1 MTRLYLAVI
10 EAKLLKCGFV
20 DIEWVV
26 VDVDEGLL
34 AFRTLLVDYI
44 VIHCNVLVM
53 NVITLYCN
61 TMISEWS
68 THHVHPTA
76 PGPLGEEVK
85 EVWMPGI
92 ENWEMAT
99 VRWGSV
105 AGADIGRQVGDG
117 GACGVPG
124 WWGWQRGS
132 FPDGVDGFDL
142 PQHAHLVGN
151 ISRRRSITQVL
162 EIANRTTMVEEPKP
176 ISTTGSISNKESF
189 YHISRLWGKVQ
200 VVEGS
205 EEEEKK

>member
-44 VIHCNVLVM
+44 VIYCNVLVM
-53 NVITLYCN
+53 NLITLYCN

-99 VRWGSV
+99 VVRWGSV
-105 AGADIGRQVGDG
+105 AGADAGRQVGDG
-117 GACGVPG
+117 GTCGVPG
-124 WWGWQRGS
+124 WWGWQRGG

-142 PQHAHLVGN
+142 PQHAHLVEN
-151 ISRRRSITQVL
+151 ISDRRSITPVL
-162 EIANRTTMVEEPKP
+162 EIANR
-176 ISTTGSISNKESF
+176 GN
-189 YHISRLWGKVQ
+189 YGWGAKTDF
-200 VVEGS
+200 
-205 EEEEKK
+205 

>member
-1 MTRLYLAVI
+1 MTRNHLAVI

-34 AFRTLLVDYI
+34 AFRTLL
-44 VIHCNVLVM
+44 M

-61 TMISEWS
+61 IMISEWS
-68 THHVHPTA
+68 AHHVHPTA

-92 ENWEMAT
+92 ENREMAT
-99 VRWGSV
+99 VVRWGSV
-105 AGADIGRQVGDG
+105 AGADAGRQVGDRG
-117 GACGVPG
+117 TCGVPG

-142 PQHAHLVGN
+142 PQHAHLVGKY
-151 ISRRRSITQVL
+151 IKEASHYPSPR
-162 EIANRTTMVEEPKP
+162 NRQPQQP
-176 ISTTGSISNKESF
+176 WLGGQNRF
-189 YHISRLWGKVQ
+189 LGPA
-200 VVEGS
+200 
-205 EEEEKK
+205 

>member
-10 EAKLLKCGFV
+10 EAELLKCGFV

-34 AFRTLLVDYI
+34 AFRTLLVHYI

-68 THHVHPTA
+68 AHHVHPTA

-99 VRWGSV
+99 VVRWGSV
-105 AGADIGRQVGDG
+105 AGADAGRQVGDG
-117 GACGVPG
+117 GTCGVPG

-142 PQHAHLVGN
+142 PQHAHLVGKY
-151 ISRRRSITQVL
+151 IKEASHYPSPR
-162 EIANRTTMVEEPKP
+162 NRQPQQP
-176 ISTTGSISNKESF
+176 WLRGQNRF
-189 YHISRLWGKVQ
+189 LGPA
-200 VVEGS
+200 
-205 EEEEKK
+205 